1 MKKIGLGCLSFVV
14 IIVVAIVAIALV
26 CSHRLDEKVQNE
38 VQAVETA
45 FENASTD
52 AADPLAEDAGANVAA
67 ADNRLGKVYP
77 VDLEKTIR
85 IFHILNDGL
94 SKSHSMHDYL
104 KFLAIQDYRGVPKDV
119 LEAKKKLI
127 PYYVCIRKAEED
139 LDEAESRQLWKSVLQ
154 SENLTSEN
162 SPLGAAILTAA
173 NGMFSPGAIHN
184 LTMQG
189 IATGKEVFENIKKS
203 EDLVKAAK
211 EALESNQEVY
221 IDYLSEYTELYI
233 KYMTEWNQLC
243 LKRDHAY
250 IAIHNGDYS
259 GALLKLNE
267 LLQKYP
273 NDRESMILKAY
284 SLLMQKVTN
293 LVVAE
298 TYNDIGEVETLLN
311 AYVAQNPDRSAPA
324 LVLLGTYNMLKGDEQ
339 SAKNLYDQS
348 AVEYPR
354 QAEELLDMY
363 NSYSYRNYMLK
374 SVEGQFVLE
383 MYKSMMEGYGFFSPN
398 FQKAMLAYDKED
410 YAKAK
415 EEVFRHFFRRGNQGV
430 YDYLISDM
438 LFVEKH
444 MPKILDMIFEEHSF
458 LDLQAYNPTMS
469 FSDKLAIEIENR
481 SDKKLSNVRL
491 FICLHLTDM
500 YKDEYIVKKM
510 ETSISNIEPHSK
522 ADFGKLQMDFELYG
536 KKKNKFDDIVSARAI
551 ILTDSL
557 IIWVDQDKVKKSSIR
572 ERLRNKKTSRQVFE
586 NTKGIVFANV
596 SISGKEIVDALNAHV
611 SFEMKKK
618 DGLGGIIGGK
628 NIVFHFPRSLDAIKP
643 YFSFGKISQREA
655 IYPVSVILNGNSIDV
670 EFEKNDA
677 FASRK
682 ESLYI
687 SSKYGDLFLD
697 VTFDEN
703 AEPREISKVQF

>member
-14 IIVVAIVAIALV
+14 IIVVVIVAIV
-26 CSHRLDEKVQNE
+26 MVRNHRLEEKIQNE
-38 VQAVETA
+38 VQAVEAA
-45 FENASTD
+45 FDNSSAD
-52 AADPLAEDAGANVAA
+52 AAEPLTVDAVAVA
-67 ADNRLGKVYP
+67 VDNGPDRAYP
-77 VDLEKTIR
+77 VNLEKTIR

-104 KFLAIQDYRGVPKDV
+104 KFLATQDYRGVPKDV
-119 LEAKKKLI
+119 LDAKKKLI
-127 PYYVCIRKAEED
+127 PYYVSIRKAEED
-139 LDEAESRQLWKSVLQ
+139 LDEAESRRLWKSVLQ

-162 SPLGAAILTAA
+162 SPLGAAILVAA
-173 NGMFSPGAIHN
+173 DGVFSPTAIHN

-189 IATGKEVFENIKKS
+189 IATGKEVFEDIKRN

-221 IDYLSEYTELYI
+221 VEYLSEYTELYV

-243 LKRDHAY
+243 LDRDHAY
-250 IAIHNGDYS
+250 IAIHNDDYD
-259 GALLKLNE
+259 GALRKLNE
-267 LLQKYP
+267 ILQKYP

-284 SLLMQKVTN
+284 SLLMQKVMSP
-293 LVVAE
+293 VVSE

-339 SAKNLYDQS
+339 TAKNLYDQS

-383 MYKSMMEGYGFFSPN
+383 MYKSMMEGYGFFAPN

-510 ETSISNIEPHSK
+510 ETSINNIEPHSK
-522 ADFGKLQMDFELYG
+522 ADFGMLQMDFELYG

-557 IIWVDQDKVKKSSIR
+557 IIWVDQEKVKKSSIR
-572 ERLRNKKTSRQVFE
+572 ERLRNKKTSRQMFE
-586 NTKGIVFANV
+586 STKGIVFANG
-596 SISGKEIVDALNAHV
+596 SISGKEIVDALNARV

-618 DGLGGIIGGK
+618 DGFGGIIGGK

-655 IYPVSVILNGNSIDV
+655 IYPISVILNGNSIDV

-682 ESLYI
+682 EPLYI

-703 AEPREISKVQF
+703 AEPKDISKVLF